1 MKVLLYEQFANAQKT
16 SGIGRALRHQKKAL
30 EDNGIEV
37 TFNKS
42 DTYDLVHINSSF
54 IYTSHF
60 LKKCLKKNI
69 PVVVHGHSTYED
81 FRNSFRLWKLVG
93 KVYFYPN
100 LSRLYSRAP
109 LIITPTEY
117 SKHLIENYKVTKCPV
132 LAISNGIILEEYAY
146 SNEKVKKFKDFFNIQ
161 ENEKVVVGVGLYFV
175 RKGLL
180 DFIEIARKMPDTKF
194 IWFGH
199 LDKIL
204 CQIKINKAIKN
215 APKNCLFPGYIDGD
229 IIKGALQ
236 SASLVFFPTYEETE
250 GIVALE
256 ALASKT
262 PLLIRDIPVYDGWL
276 EDNVNC
282 YKGKTNE
289 EFIEKINYICSHDN
303 SSIIENGYEVAKER
317 SIEKVGKKLIKAYDQ
332 AIEISKKK

>member
-1 MKVLLYEQFANAQKT
+1 MKVLLYEQFAKAQKT

-37 TFNKS
+37 TFDKN

-54 IYTSHF
+54 IYTYFF
-60 LKKCLKKNI
+60 LKKILKKNI

-81 FRNSFRLWKLVG
+81 FRYSFRCWRLLG
-93 KVYFYPN
+93 FIYFNRN
-100 LSRLYSRAP
+100 LSRLYRHAP

-132 LAISNGIILEEYAY
+132 IAISNGIMLEEYEY
-146 SNEKVKKFKDFFNIQ
+146 SEEKVTKFKEFFKIKD
-161 ENEKVVVGVGLYFV
+161 NEKVVVGVGLYFQ
-175 RKGLL
+175 RKGIL
-180 DFIEIARKMPDTKF
+180 DFIEIAKKMPEIKF
-194 IWFGH
+194 IWFGY
-199 LDKIL
+199 LKKYMAQDKI
-204 CQIKINKAIKN
+204 NWAIRH

-229 IIKGALQ
+229 IIKGALS
-236 SASLVFFPTYEETE
+236 SANVVFFPSYEETE

-262 PLLIRDIPVYDGWL
+262 PLLIRDIPVYQDWL
-276 EDNVNC
+276 EDGVNC
-282 YKGKTNE
+282 YKGKNNE
-289 EFIEKINYICSHDN
+289 EFIEKINYICSNDN
-303 SSIIENGYEVAKER
+303 SKIVENGYEVAKER
-317 SIEKVGKKLIKAYDQ
+317 SIEKVGKKLIEAYSQ